1 MKDSMPM
8 TTTRSRLTMGAVLML
23 ALVLATGPLDASAET
38 PAPEPYQL
46 TLDDLRT
53 FTDVFNQVRGHYVEE
68 IGDRALIHA
77 AIEGLVTGLD
87 PYSQYL
93 SPAEFRDLDDSSRGR
108 YAGIGVTIEIREQRI
123 HVDSVVVDGPAQ
135 RAGLQAGDLI
145 TAVNGR
151 PVKGRNLREAVNE
164 LRGPPGSEVEVEY
177 LRRPDAPTTVVV
189 TREYITVNSV
199 ASERVAEH
207 FGYFRISHFNEHSAA
222 DLQAAIEDVQQGGGQ
237 PLRGIVLDL
246 RANPGGNL
254 KPAIDIADGFL
265 TEGRIM
271 HSRGRFPAAEMTF
284 EATPGEWAQGVPM
297 AVLVDRQTASASEV
311 LAGALQDHQRA
322 RIVGERTF
330 GKGSVQ
336 SILALRNGG
345 GLKLTTAHYF
355 TPLGRSIQDTG
366 IHPDLEVDA
375 QPDEA
380 GMADPALNG
389 AIEWLQGETG

>member
-1 MKDSMPM
+1 M
-8 TTTRSRLTMGAVLML
+8 
-23 ALVLATGPLDASAET
+23 
-38 PAPEPYQL
+38 